1 MAKRCWP
8 FGEGRKV
15 YSGFGYRSGEY
26 EGMHYGVDFGR
37 EGGSGGSPVYAAQ
50 AGTVVQTGAAR
61 GFGGPSPRGWIRIDH
76 SDPEG
81 GGHTIYGHI
90 VSEVNPGDRV
100 EAGQR
105 IGYVNPDS
113 GTNGYVAP
121 HLHFE
126 VMPYDYS
133 PGTQVDPLPWL
144 ADAEE
149 PGNSSAAPAQTTS
162 VGTNTDA
169 VFGID
174 VSKYQDGYSL
184 VAAKAA
190 GAEFVIIATGDG
202 DISDTVYQSH
212 YDDAVAAGMVISA
225 YHFLRAEREGSTISQ
240 QVQASLR
247 AMGDKKAPMWLDC
260 ETPGGMALHEI
271 QLAKQLFEQNGVRV
285 LGVYCTANWWENMP
299 GGEPDTAPLGAVWVA
314 NYGQDNAAP
323 LHSLYNQVNH
333 SVWDYPVGN
342 QKPLLWQ
349 FGQRGI
355 VAGKLV
361 DVNAYR
367 GRIEQLQE
375 WWGGGQPQE
384 GTMELHG
391 VSAAALN
398 DAKIAAQETL
408 NEVKRKRPSR
418 INPAREFTTAE
429 LAWFTDEKAWINH
442 VLLVAV
448 CQKLGMDPVAI
459 VTEAIKAERGES

>member
-1 MAKRCWP
+1 MTKRCWP

-26 EGMHYGVDFGR
+26 AGMHYGVDFGR

-50 AGTVVQTGAAR
+50 AGTVIQTGAAR
-61 GFGGPSPRGWIRIDH
+61 GFGGPSPAGWVRIDH
-76 SDPEG
+76 TDTEG

-90 VSEVNPGDRV
+90 VSEVNPGDHV

-105 IGYVNPDS
+105 IGYVNPNS
-113 GTNGYVAP
+113 GTNGGVAP

-126 VMPYDYS
+126 VMPYGYS
-133 PGTQVDPLPWL
+133 PGSQIDPLPWL
-144 ADAEE
+144 SDAEE
-149 PGNSSAAPAQTTS
+149 PVNSSAAPAQ
-162 VGTNTDA
+162 NTGA
-169 VFGID
+169 NTGVVFGVD

-184 VAAKAA
+184 VAAKNA
-190 GAEFVIIATGDG
+190 GAEFVIISTGDG

-212 YDDAVAAGMVISA
+212 YDDAVAAGMVVSA
-225 YHFLRAEREGSTISQ
+225 YHFLRAEREGSTIAQ

-247 AMGDKKAPMWLDC
+247 AMGGKKAPMWLDC
-260 ETPGGMALHEI
+260 ETPGGMPLHEI
-271 QLAKQLFEQNGVRV
+271 QQAKQLFEQNGVRV

-323 LHSLYNQVNH
+323 LHSLYGQVNH
-333 SVWDYPVGN
+333 AVWDYPVGN

-355 VAGKLV
+355 VAGKLI
-361 DVNAYR
+361 DVSAYR
-367 GRIEQLQE
+367 GSIEQLRE
-375 WWGGGQPQE
+375 WWGGGQSQE
-384 GTMELHG
+384 GTMELQG
-391 VSAAALN
+391 ISAAALN

-408 NEVKRKRPSR
+408 EEVKRKRPSR

-448 CQKLGMDPVAI
+448 CQKLGLDPVAI

>member
-8 FGEGRKV
+8 FGEGRQV

-26 EGMHYGVDFGR
+26 AGMHYGVDFGR
-37 EGGSGGSPVYAAQ
+37 EGGSGGNPVYAAQ
-50 AGTVVQTGAAR
+50 AGTVVQTGAAS
-61 GFGGPSPRGWIRIDH
+61 GFGGPAPAGWIRVDH
-76 SDPEG
+76 SDDEG

-90 VSEVNPGDRV
+90 VGEVNVGDHV

-105 IGYVNPDS
+105 IGHVNPNS
-113 GTNGYVAP
+113 ATNGGVAP

-126 VMPYDYS
+126 VMPYGYS
-133 PGTQVDPLPWL
+133 PGSQIDPLPWL
-144 ADAEE
+144 AGAEE
-149 PGNSSAAPAQTTS
+149 PGRGAPDSQS
-162 VGTNTDA
+162 NMGVI
-169 VFGID
+169 FGVD

-184 VAAKAA
+184 AAAKNA

-202 DISDTVYQSH
+202 DISDPVYQSH
-212 YDDAVAAGMVISA
+212 YEDALTAGMVISA
-225 YHFLRAEREGSTISQ
+225 YHFLRAEREGSTIQ
-240 QVQASLR
+240 AQVDASLR
-247 AMGDKKAPMWLDC
+247 AMGDKKAPLWLDC
-260 ETPGGMALHEI
+260 ETPGGVPLHEI
-271 QLAKQLFEQNGVRV
+271 QQAKQLFEQNGVRV
-285 LGVYCTANWWENMP
+285 LGVYCTANWWENMA
-299 GGEPDTAPLGAVWVA
+299 GGEPPTAPLGAVWVA

-323 LHSLYNQVNH
+323 LHSLYGQVNH
-333 SVWDYPVGN
+333 SVWDYPVGD

-355 VAGKLV
+355 VAGELV

-367 GRIEQLQE
+367 GSLEQLRE
-375 WWGGGQPQE
+375 WWGGGKPQE
-384 GTMELHG
+384 GIMELHG

-408 NEVKRKRPSR
+408 NEVKLKRPSR
-418 INPAREFTTAE
+418 INPAREFTTGE

-448 CQKLGMDPVAI
+448 CQKLGLDPVAI
-459 VTEAIKAERGES
+459 VTDAIKAERGES